1 MVHNWIVTWTITTY
15 TNFAACLCLVWIFL
29 KFRDKKPDLDR
40 RTQMTMVLDKD
51 DVNNDDS

>member
-1 MVHNWIVTWTITTY
+1 
-15 TNFAACLCLVWIFL
+15 VWIFL